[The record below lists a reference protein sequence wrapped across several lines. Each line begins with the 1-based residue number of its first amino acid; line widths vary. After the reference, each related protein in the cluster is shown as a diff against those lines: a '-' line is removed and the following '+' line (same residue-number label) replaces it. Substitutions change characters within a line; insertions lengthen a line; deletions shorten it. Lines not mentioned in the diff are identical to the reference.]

1 MENTIS
7 VEIPDSVV
15 ATVSAHFAQIEAI
28 LKPYLIRVSDA
39 EKTGLLKVGDKTI
52 PFIDKVDVYTV
63 SAPEFI
69 PNFMD
74 VPEFKRDKVALD
86 NLTLMA
92 KPGQQITSMITDT
105 VALAANDSYSAALLY
120 YNSVK
125 QAAASGVAKAK
136 PIYEDL
142 AQRFP
147 GKAKAIVPT
156 PTPAK

>member
-7 VEIPDSVV
+7 VEIPDAVV
-15 ATVSAHFAQIEAI
+15 AEVSARFAQIEAI
-28 LKPYLIRVSDA
+28 LKPYLIRVTDA
-39 EKTGLLKVGDKTI
+39 EKNGLLKVGDKTV
-52 PFIDKVDVYTV
+52 PFIDKVNEYTV

-74 VPEFKRDKVALD
+74 VPEFKRDRLALA

-92 KPGQQITSMITDT
+92 KPGEQVASMITDT

-125 QAAASGVAKAK
+125 QAAAAGVAKAK

-147 GKAKAIVPT
+147 GKAK
-156 PTPAK
+156 PAAPQHPSAK

>member
-15 ATVSAHFAQIEAI
+15 ATVSAHFAEIEAI

-39 EKTGLLKVGDKTI
+39 EKAGLLKVGDKTI
-52 PFIDKVDVYTV
+52 PFIDKVAMYTA

-74 VPEFKRDKVALD
+74 VPEFKRDRAALH
-86 NLTLMA
+86 NLDLMA
-92 KPGQQITSMITDT
+92 KPGEQVASMINDT
-105 VALAANDSYSAALLY
+105 VTLAANDSYSAALLY

-147 GKAKAIVPT
+147 GKVKATAAKPT
-156 PTPAK
+156 PTK

>member
-7 VEIPDSVV
+7 VEIPDAVV
-15 ATVSAHFAQIEAI
+15 AAVSVRFAEIEAI
-28 LKPYLIRVSDA
+28 LKPYLIRVTDD
-39 EKTGLLKVGDKTI
+39 EKSGLLKVGDKTI
-52 PFIDKVDVYTV
+52 PFIDKVDGYTV

-74 VPEFKRDKVALD
+74 VPEFKRDKMALD

-92 KPGQQITSMITDT
+92 KPGQQVASMITDT

-125 QAAASGVAKAK
+125 QAAAAGVAKAK

-147 GKAKAIVPT
+147 GKGKAIVPT

>member
-7 VEIPDSVV
+7 VEIPDTVV
-15 ATVSAHFAQIEAI
+15 AAVSALFAQAEAI
-28 LKPYLIRVSDA
+28 LKPYLIRVTEA
-39 EKTGLLKVGDKTI
+39 EKAGLLKVGDKTI
-52 PFIDKVDVYTV
+52 PFIDKVDGYTL

-74 VPEFKRDKVALD
+74 VPEFKRDKMALD

-105 VALAANDSYSAALLY
+105 VALAANDSYSASLLY

-125 QAAASGVAKAK
+125 QAAAAGVAKAK

-147 GKAKAIVPT
+147 GKVRAAATK